1 MSELEIIEAALFAA
15 GRAVSLEKLAKITGK
30 SKKTILSALGELMD
44 SYASRDSG
52 LEILDL
58 GERYV
63 MQVKPEYSDLM
74 REVAPKELSAPKLS
88 DGR

>member
-30 SKKTILSALGELMD
+30 TKKSVLSAVQELTEAY
-44 SYASRDSG
+44 SSRGSG
-52 LEILDL
+52 IEILDL

-63 MQVKPEYSDLM
+63 MQVT
-74 REVAPKELSAPKLS
+74 VA
-88 DGR
+88 